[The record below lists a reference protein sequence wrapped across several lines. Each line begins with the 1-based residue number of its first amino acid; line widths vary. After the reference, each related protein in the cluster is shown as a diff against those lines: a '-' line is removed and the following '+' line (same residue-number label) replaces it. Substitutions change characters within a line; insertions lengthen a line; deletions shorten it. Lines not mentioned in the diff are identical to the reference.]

1 MNRYQARTVR
11 PLQRWDCGNWRMK
24 VYAIVAPCR
33 APGDELLEAGK
44 DEAARLLDTV
54 AAGTAHH
61 GIGFVGVHWGHG
73 ADVVFVDWWAAENE
87 LHHHLYV
94 AEAGRPGTVRPREP
108 GELTACVWD
117 LEVLA
122 FEREAWIR
130 WVLYHPD
137 SPRWEEYLSCLL
149 ERPG

>member
-1 MNRYQARTVR
+1 MDLYQPRTVR
-11 PLQRWDCGNWRMK
+11 PLQRWDWESWRMK
-24 VYAIVAPCR
+24 VYAIVAAGR

-44 DEAARLLDTV
+44 DEAARLLATV
-54 AAGTAHH
+54 AGGTAHH
-61 GIGFVGVHWGHG
+61 GIGFVGVHWGRA

-94 AEAGRPGTVRPREP
+94 AEAGRPGTLRPREP

-130 WVLYHPD
+130 WVLHHPA

-149 ERPG
+149 ERAG